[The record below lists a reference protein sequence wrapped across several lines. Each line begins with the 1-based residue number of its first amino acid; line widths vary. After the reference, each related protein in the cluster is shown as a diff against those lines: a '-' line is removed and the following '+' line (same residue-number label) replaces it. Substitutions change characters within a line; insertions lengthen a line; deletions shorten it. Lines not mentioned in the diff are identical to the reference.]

1 MSELVIFGLKCGFL
15 VAILFR
21 EEIGHNITEA
31 KLESSPRPFERPQPR
46 DHTSHVTL
54 VICVQSFP
62 IDLNHVTMSKLVIF
76 GFHYIRTL

>member
-15 VAILFR
+15 VAILFGK
-21 EEIGHNITEA
+21 EIGHNITEA
-31 KLESSPRPFERPQPR
+31 KLESSPTPFERPQPR

-62 IDLNHVTMSKLVIF
+62 IDLNHVTMSKPVIF
-76 GFHYIRTL
+76 EFHYIRTL